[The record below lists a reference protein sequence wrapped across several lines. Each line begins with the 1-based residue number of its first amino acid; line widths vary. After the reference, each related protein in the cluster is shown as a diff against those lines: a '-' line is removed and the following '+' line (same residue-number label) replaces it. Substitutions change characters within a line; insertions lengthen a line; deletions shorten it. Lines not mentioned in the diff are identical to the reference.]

1 MFLVSLKNLLHKQN
15 RAKRRGHLP
24 GHGCVT
30 DAWKYPIYSLL
41 NKTFT
46 DLGLRN
52 CGLLHYYYLQL
63 YIDKQRLSLVIYLYY
78 SAKSKSSNKCRCC
91 NSTCSSPT
99 SMKVIQCALS
109 SGEPGLQESLQ
120 KNVLNYFVCKTNRI
134 ASVTTEETLA
144 YIILCLKL
152 NLENHKFMQPLL
164 YCRCRKKATNYFIMQ
179 FLLSTVNIIQYM
191 KLTRCFSQL
200 LVSL

>member
-1 MFLVSLKNLLHKQN
+1 MCHGRVEVPNLFFVEQNLH
-15 RAKRRGHLP
+15 
-24 GHGCVT
+24 
-30 DAWKYPIYSLL
+30 
-41 NKTFT
+41 

-52 CGLLHYYYLQL
+52 CGLLPYYYLQL

-109 SGEPGLQESLQ
+109 SGGPGLQESLQ
-120 KNVLNYFVCKTNRI
+120 KNVLNYFVCITNKI

-164 YCRCRKKATNYFIMQ
+164 YCIPVDVARKQLII
-179 FLLSTVNIIQYM
+179 LLCSFYCQRSILYNI
-191 KLTRCFSQL
+191 
-200 LVSL
+200 